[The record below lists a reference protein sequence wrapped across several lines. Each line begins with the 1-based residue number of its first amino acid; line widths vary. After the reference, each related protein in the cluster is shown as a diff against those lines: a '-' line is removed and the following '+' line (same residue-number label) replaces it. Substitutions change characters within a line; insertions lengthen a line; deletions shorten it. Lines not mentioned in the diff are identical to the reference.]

1 MIIVTPEVSWI
12 AIAPDLI
19 LALGAAAVLLVEVQW
34 KPPVRI
40 LGYVTA
46 ASLVVAVGFSVL
58 QWILA
63 GDAIAAGNDVT
74 LLAFSNMVTMDG
86 LAVFARLA
94 LLPPPGSACSPG
106 GALSKVSVVAAPRA
120 SPWCCWRPPAF
131 RSWSPRT
138 IW

>member
-63 GDAIAAGNDVT
+63 GDA
-74 LLAFSNMVTMDG
+74 
-86 LAVFARLA
+86 
-94 LLPPPGSACSPG
+94 
-106 GALSKVSVVAAPRA
+106 VA
-120 SPWCCWRPPAF
+120 PA
-131 RSWSPRT
+131 T
-138 IW
+138 T